1 MAKSKT
7 EDAENVNTVIFMRY
21 QKNTICNEHCTES
34 GCARHVLICTTCG
47 VNTIAFWRGLIR
59 TKFRHKSMQ

>member
-47 VNTIAFWRGLIR
+47 VNTIAFWRGL
-59 TKFRHKSMQ
+59 